1 MFNLFEIKHQAVISA
16 SITHFCENKEQ
27 SWLGRPHFTGWKS
40 PLMAVASP
48 EGVLPLPPVWRVHQ
62 HP

>member
-16 SITHFCENKEQ
+16 SITHFCENKKQ
-27 SWLGRPHFTGWKS
+27 SWLGRPHFTGWKI
-40 PLMAVASP
+40 PLVVDSP
-48 EGVLPLPPVWRVHQ
+48 EGIPALPPVWRVHR